1 MYTRIILLTKNNLL
15 LADTYVH
22 MFVSDVV
29 YKLTHLFME
38 FNIQFFSQNI
48 CEILN
53 KYTNPLLTKLE

>member
-1 MYTRIILLTKNNLL
+1 MYI
-15 LADTYVH
+15 H

-38 FNIQFFSQNI
+38 LNIQFFSQNI